1 MALKR
6 RDFLLFLGAGA
17 GAVALNPLQQPR
29 QSTSPLGMG
38 SAIAQETS
46 SPKFTPVR
54 GPMPVSVG
62 PAARDASAASREVAD
77 YRQFTIA
84 DDVVLPE
91 GYTYDVLVAWG
102 DQVGQSDRFGYNN
115 DYISYVETRPGQ
127 GFLTINHEYI
137 SAKPWSQTYQQVIG
151 ESLPF
156 AEVRAVAQTKEDGE
170 IDAFSLPDT
179 DPLKQQIRAISLA
192 GQYDQGL
199 SVISVRQKPDGSWER
214 TYSNADR
221 RISGITGLEDGNYLK
236 ATGPAVLIFQKTS
249 GQGYFDGLGDRII
262 GTHQNC
268 AGGTSPWG
276 TVFSA
281 EENFQG
287 EVAEPVYADG
297 TSFSPSTTPFTW
309 ITEEGEIEDIA
320 GQGNVLGYQGNKY
333 GWMVEIDPA
342 NPNDYGTKHT
352 WLGRFRHEA
361 VGIRAVADKRLA
373 MYSGCDR
380 RGGHL
385 YKFVSSGT
393 IRDPQ
398 DQTNSQLLSAGM
410 LYAAKFNAN
419 GTGRWIALQA
429 DTPVEPDLPSVHAG
443 GMITLPQ
450 RPEGGVAKVTD
461 DAAIQAFK
469 QQFKTLGDLYTGSPE
484 EKQGAILI
492 DAHYAANAAG
502 ATCTARPEDTDI
514 ALNGTLFITF
524 TSGSPS
530 DSDGS
535 PDARIFK
542 GPQGESPYEYGWVMR
557 LDEDGDDPAAMT
569 FRWAIFATGGEPA
582 DGGLGFANPDNI
594 EFDAKGNLWLVTDM
608 STDKHNKAIPAGRL
622 DSEGKAISQSNL
634 RGLFGNNSIWYLPT
648 SGPDAGEAYMFGYGP
663 MDCEMTGPFFSPDQK
678 TLFIAVQHPGEYNGM
693 RQNMA
698 SETREF
704 SLKTTAGQEFVQSRQ
719 VPLGSNWP
727 GKQANDPPK
736 PAVITIRR
744 GDGATLS

>member
-1 MALKR
+1 
-6 RDFLLFLGAGA
+6 
-17 GAVALNPLQQPR
+17 
-29 QSTSPLGMG
+29 
-38 SAIAQETS
+38 
-46 SPKFTPVR
+46 
-54 GPMPVSVG
+54 MPVSVG